1 MSPATPLP
9 PVRVRFTV
17 NGAPV
22 AVDAQPDET
31 LLDVLRE
38 HLEITSPKDGCQP
51 EGYCGCC
58 TVFVDGRARV
68 ACSQPATAFEGASI
82 VTLEGLP
89 ERERE
94 AFALAFAATGASQCG
109 FCSPGIVVKAAALLE
124 KTPRPSREQIAK
136 MLGAHLCRCTG
147 YVKIID
153 AIELAGRVLDGDAR
167 PALEWAGRLGSR
179 APRYEGAELAL
190 GMKPFINDMSAPNM
204 VFGALRFSDHPR
216 AVVKRIDTSQAR
228 AMPGVISV
236 VVAGDVPGERYV
248 GCIYNDWPV
257 FIAEGETTRY
267 VGDVLAA
274 VAATSRH
281 AARRAAAAIAVEYDV
296 LEPVTDPEAALRPA
310 APRVHEKG
318 NLLKTWQIKRGD
330 ADAALARSAHVVTET
345 FQTQFVEHAFLEPE
359 SALAH
364 DTDEGMRVYSGG
376 QGIWDDRRQIARLL
390 GEPERRVRVTLVSN
404 GGAFGAK
411 EDLGVNGHAA
421 ILARLTGAPVKLT
434 LSRDESIRMHVKRH
448 PLRMT
453 YSVGCDERGRLTA
466 VKARIIGDTGAY
478 ASVGDKVLQRACGH
492 SCSAYD
498 VPVVDVEAHAVYT
511 NNPPAG
517 AMRGFGSNQ
526 ANFAM
531 EGCLDRL
538 AERVGIDGWDIRWLN
553 ALDVGGTFATG
564 QVLGP
569 GVGLKKTLLAV
580 RDSYKA
586 AKCAGIACAVK
597 NVGVGNGLPEYGF
610 ASVQVQEDGTLL
622 VRHSW
627 TEMGQGVHTIV
638 QQVVCEELAA
648 HGVDLRRVRI
658 RVDTE
663 REFGTGQTTAS
674 RGTFLGG
681 LAVRRACEQLRARL
695 DGGSLEDLV
704 GQEFIGE
711 VSFTLTQ
718 PMDDP
723 HLQRSHICYGWATQ
737 AVILGDDGAIE
748 KVIAAHDVGR
758 VMNRNLLEGQI
769 EGAVHMGLGHALTE
783 EFVVEDGS
791 IATPTLKSQGI
802 IPAAGMP
809 PVECIFVEEAQPEGP
824 YGAKGVGEIGLVPT
838 ASAVAA
844 AAHAYDGIWR
854 NRLPMKDTPAA
865 RAAHPKAIAP
875 RASKRPA
882 ASGPRSAAPP

>member
-1 MSPATPLP
+1 VHLTI
-9 PVRVRFTV
+9 
-17 NGAPV
+17 NGTPV

-38 HLEITSPKDGCQP
+38 HLGITSPKDGCQP

-58 TVFVDGRARV
+58 TVLVDGRARV
-68 ACSQPATAFEGASI
+68 ACSQPAAAFGGASI
-82 VTLEGLP
+82 VTLDGLP

-109 FCSPGIVVKAAALLE
+109 FCSPGIVVKAVSFLE

-153 AIELAGRVLDGDAR
+153 AVELAGRVLAGDVQ
-167 PALEWAGRLGSR
+167 PQLEWGGRLGSR

-204 VFGALRFSDHPR
+204 LFGALRFPDHPR
-216 AVVKRIDTSQAR
+216 AVVKRIDISRAQ

-236 VVAGDVPGERYV
+236 VLAGDVPGDRYV
-248 GCIYNDWPV
+248 GAIYSDWPA

-274 VAATSRH
+274 VAATSRRV
-281 AARRAAAAIAVEYDV
+281 ARMAAAAIEVEYEI
-296 LEPVTDPEAALRPA
+296 LEPVTDPEAALGA
-310 APRVHEKG
+310 DAPRVHDKG
-318 NLLKTWQIKRGD
+318 NLLKSWQIKRGD
-330 ADAALARSAHVVTET
+330 ADMALAHSAHVVTET
-345 FQTQFVEHAFLEPE
+345 FQTQFIEHAFLEPE

-411 EDLGVNGHAA
+411 EDLGINGHAA
-421 ILARLTGAPVKLT
+421 ILARVAGAPVKLT
-434 LSRDESIRMHVKRH
+434 LSREESIRMHVKRH

-453 YSVGCDERGRLTA
+453 YTVGCDERGRLTA

-498 VPVVDVEAHAVYT
+498 VPVVDVEAYAVYT

-538 AERVGIDGWDIRWLN
+538 AERVGLDGWDIRWLN

-580 RDSYKA
+580 RDAYKA
-586 AKCAGIACAVK
+586 AKHAGIACAVK

-627 TEMGQGVHTIV
+627 TEMGQGVHTV
-638 QQVVCEELAA
+638 AQQVVCEELAPY
-648 HGVDLRRVRI
+648 GVDLRRVRI

-681 LAVRRACEQLRARL
+681 LAVRRACEQLRSRL
-695 DGGSLEDLV
+695 DGGALEDLV
-704 GQEFIGE
+704 GEEFIGE

-737 AVILGDDGAIE
+737 VVILARDGSIE
-748 KVIAAHDVGR
+748 KVVAAHDVGR

-769 EGAVHMGLGHALTE
+769 EGAIHMGLGHSLTE
-783 EFVVEDGS
+783 EFVVHGGH

-802 IPAAGMP
+802 IPASGMP
-809 PVECIFVEEAQPEGP
+809 PVECIFIEEPQPEGP

-838 ASAVAA
+838 AAAMAA
-844 AAHAYDGIWR
+844 AVHAYDGIWR

-875 RASKRPA
+875 RATRREATSP
-882 ASGPRSAAPP
+882 PRSAASEP

>member
-1 MSPATPLP
+1 MST
-9 PVRVRFTV
+9 RFDLTV
-17 NGAPV
+17 NGA
-22 AVDAQPDET
+22 AVTVEAHPQDT

-38 HLEITSPKDGCQP
+38 QLGVTSPKDGCQP

-58 TVFVDGRARV
+58 TVLVDSRARV
-68 ACSQPATAFEGASI
+68 ACSQPAASFAGTSV
-82 VTLEGLP
+82 VTLDGLP
-89 ERERE
+89 ERQRE

-109 FCSPGIVVKAAALLE
+109 FCSPGIVVKAGAFLA
-124 KTPRPSREQIAK
+124 KTPRPSRDQIAK

-153 AIELAGRVLDGDAR
+153 AVELAGGFLTGDVE
-167 PALEWAGRLGSR
+167 PQLEWTGRLGSR
-179 APRYEGAELAL
+179 APRYEAPELAL
-190 GMKPFINDMSAPNM
+190 GMKPFINDMSTPGM
-204 VFGALRFSDHPR
+204 LHGALRFSDHPR
-216 AVVKRIDTSQAR
+216 AVVRRIDLSKAR
-228 AMPGVISV
+228 ALPGVIGV
-236 VVAGDVPGERYV
+236 ILAADVPGEREV
-248 GCIYNDWPV
+248 GCIYNDWPA

-274 VAATSRH
+274 VAATSRRV
-281 AARRAAAAIAVEYDV
+281 AREAAAAIDVEYEV
-296 LEPVTDPEAALRPA
+296 LEPVTDPEAALRPD
-310 APRVHEKG
+310 APQVHEKG
-318 NLLKTWQIKRGD
+318 NLLKAWQIKRGD
-330 ADAALARSAHVVTET
+330 AEGALARSAHVVTET
-345 FQTQFVEHAFLEPE
+345 FQTQFIEHAFLEPE
-359 SALAH
+359 SALAQ
-364 DTDEGMRVYSGG
+364 DTEDGMRVYSGG

-411 EDLGVNGHAA
+411 EDLGINGHAA
-421 ILARLTGAPVKLT
+421 ILARVTGAPVKLT
-434 LSRDESIRMHVKRH
+434 LSREESIRMHVKRH

-453 YSVGCDERGRLTA
+453 YTAGCDERGRLTA
-466 VKARIIGDTGAY
+466 VRARITGDTGAY

-498 VPVVDVEAHAVYT
+498 VPVVDVEAYAVYT

-538 AERVGIDGWDIRWLN
+538 AERVGIDGWDIRWIN

-580 RDSYKA
+580 KDHFKD
-586 AKCAGIACAVK
+586 AKFAGIACAVK
-597 NVGVGNGLPEYGF
+597 NVGVGNGLPEYGL
-610 ASVQVQEDGTLL
+610 ASVQVEDDGTLL

-627 TEMGQGVHTIV
+627 TEMGQGVHTVV
-638 QQVVCEELAA
+638 QQVACEELGAY
-648 HGVDLRRVRI
+648 GVDLRRVHV

-681 LAVRRACEQLRARL
+681 LAVRRACEQLKANL
-695 DGGSLEDLV
+695 DGRRLEDLV

-718 PMDDP
+718 PMNDP
-723 HLQRSHICYGWATQ
+723 DLKRSHICYGWATQ
-737 AVILGDDGAIE
+737 VAVLAADGSIE

-783 EFVVEDGS
+783 EFVVEGGY
-791 IATPTLKSQGI
+791 IATPSLKSQGI
-802 IPAAGMP
+802 IPASGMP
-809 PVECIFVEEAQPEGP
+809 PVECIFIEEPQPEGP

-844 AAHAYDGIWR
+844 AAHAYDGKWR
-854 NRLPMKDTPAA
+854 SRLPMKDTPAA
-865 RAAHPKAIAP
+865 KAANPKAVATSSRARQSARPQRTP
-875 RASKRPA
+875 RP
-882 ASGPRSAAPP
+882 

>member
-1 MSPATPLP
+1 MSERIAF
-9 PVRVRFTV
+9 RV
-17 NGAPV
+17 NGE
-22 AVDAQPDET
+22 AVTVEAHPEET

-38 HLEITSPKDGCQP
+38 HLGITSPKDGCQP

-58 TVFVDGRARV
+58 TVLVDGRARV
-68 ACSQPATAFEGASI
+68 ACSQPAAAFAGTSI
-82 VTLEGLP
+82 VTLDGLP

-109 FCSPGIVVKAAALLE
+109 FCSPGIVVKAAAHLA
-124 KTPRPSREQIAK
+124 KTPRPSRDQIAK

-153 AIELAGRVLDGDAR
+153 AVELAGGILSGEAAPR
-167 PALEWAGRLGSR
+167 LEWGGALGSR

-190 GMKPFINDMSAPNM
+190 GMKPFINDMSAPGM
-204 VFGALRFSDHPR
+204 LHGALRFSDHPR
-216 AVVKRIDTSQAR
+216 AVVKRIDLSKAR
-228 AMPGVISV
+228 AIPGVVAV
-236 VVAGDVPGERYV
+236 VVARDVPGDRYV
-248 GCIYNDWPV
+248 GCIHNDWPA

-274 VAATSRH
+274 VAATSRRI
-281 AARRAAAAIAVEYDV
+281 ARKAAAAIEVEYDV
-296 LEPVTDPEAALRPA
+296 LEPVTDPEVALRPG

-318 NLLKTWQIKRGD
+318 NLLKTWRIKRGD
-330 ADAALARSAHVVTET
+330 ADAALARSAYVVTET
-345 FQTQFVEHAFLEPE
+345 FQTQFIEHAFLEPE
-359 SALAH
+359 SALAEQ
-364 DTDEGMRVYSGG
+364 TADEMRLYSGG

-390 GEPERRVRVTLVSN
+390 GEPERRVRVTLISN

-411 EDLGVNGHAA
+411 EDLGINGHAA
-421 ILARLTGAPVKLT
+421 ILARVSGTPVKLT
-434 LSRDESIRMHVKRH
+434 LSREESIRMHVKRH

-466 VKARIIGDTGAY
+466 VRARIIGDTGAY

-498 VPVVDVEAHAVYT
+498 VPVADVEAHAVYT

-538 AERVGIDGWDIRWLN
+538 AEKVGIDGWDIRWIN
-553 ALDVGGTFATG
+553 ALDVGGTFGTG

-569 GVGLKKTLLAV
+569 GVGLKQTLLAV
-580 RDSYKA
+580 KDRYKS
-586 AKCAGIACAVK
+586 AKYAGIACAVK

-610 ASVQVQEDGTLL
+610 ASVQVQEDGTVL

-638 QQVVCEELAA
+638 QQVACQELGA
-648 HGVDLRRVRI
+648 HGVDLRRVRV
-658 RVDTE
+658 RVDTD

-681 LAVRRACEQLRARL
+681 LAVRRACEQLKTTL
-695 DGGSLEDLV
+695 DGGRLEDLA

-723 HLQRSHICYGWATQ
+723 HLVRSHICYGWATQ
-737 AVILGDDGAIE
+737 VVILTDDGAIAD
-748 KVIAAHDVGR
+748 VIAAHDVGR

-783 EFVVEDGS
+783 EFAVEGGH
-791 IATPTLKSQGI
+791 IVTPTLKSQGI
-802 IPAAGMP
+802 IPASGMP
-809 PVECIFVEEAQPEGP
+809 AVTCIFIEEPQPEGP

-838 ASAVAA
+838 ASAVAG

-854 NRLPMKDTPAA
+854 TSLPMRDAPAA
-865 RAAHPKAIAP
+865 RAANPKAPAVTA
-875 RASKRPA
+875 RRPA
-882 ASGPRSAAPP
+882 RPRP